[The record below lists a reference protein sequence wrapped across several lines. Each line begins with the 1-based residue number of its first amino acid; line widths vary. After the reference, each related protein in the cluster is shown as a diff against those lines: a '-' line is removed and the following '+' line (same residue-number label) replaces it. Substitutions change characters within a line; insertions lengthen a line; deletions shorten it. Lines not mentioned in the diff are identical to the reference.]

1 MLAAV
6 LVVEDESFKYR
17 LSMCLVAELRHS
29 IPDIS
34 FQTVL

>member
-17 LSMCLVAELRHS
+17 PSMCLVAELKHS
-29 IPDIS
+29 SADIS
-34 FQTVL
+34 FQIVV